1 MYADADGSA
10 QYASVVFDGEKRSF
24 YYLNQLDGI
33 HIGTRVRVPYG
44 AENKERIGT
53 VKEVRRYDAG
63 EFPFPIW
70 RTKEI
75 IAKVE
80 PSEGEQK

>member
-24 YYLNQLDGI
+24 YYLSLLDDI
-33 HIGTRVRVPYG
+33 HVGTRVRVPYG
-44 AENKERIGT
+44 AENKERVGK
-53 VKEVRRYDAG
+53 VKEMRRYCAG
-63 EFPFPIW
+63 EYPFPIW

-80 PSEGEQK
+80 TSAF